1 MTTAVTYVSHV
12 DRWEARATVRSRP
25 RRIVEDDE
33 LRYYPLER
41 QPLCAHPAIV
51 DAGDAVRD
59 FVLLQ
64 SFYKYIQ
71 DVIIFE
77 TEIVNAT
84 ALRIARGRFAHP
96 FPFAC
101 RQDAMTV
108 VIDEDYHAYVAMD
121 YLRQVEEATGIA
133 PLPPNSE
140 IELSRAIPR
149 AVERV
154 GAQYRDGM
162 ELLCVAIS
170 ENTVTAEV
178 AAFSRDATLKRSV
191 KGVMADHLADEGR
204 HSAFWINLVKLYWS
218 EIDEPA
224 RFALGEG
231 LPCFLREYLSADLQL
246 QFDRRLIDALDLPAA
261 ERARIADDM
270 VGAYPI
276 TSQHPMI
283 VNIRQFFRMSGL
295 LDHAPTRA
303 ALSDYL

>member
-1 MTTAVTYVSHV
+1 MTAATPYVSHA

-25 RRIVEDDE
+25 RRVVEDDA
-33 LRYYPLER
+33 LHYYPIDR

-59 FVLLQ
+59 YVLLQ

-121 YLRQVEEATGIA
+121 YLRQVEESTGIA
-133 PLPPNSE
+133 PLPPNQE

-149 AVERV
+149 AIERV
-154 GAQYRDGM
+154 GPAHRDGM
-162 ELLCVAIS
+162 DLLCVAIS

-178 AAFSRDATLKRSV
+178 AAFARDATLKRSV
-191 KGVMADHLADEGR
+191 KGVMSDHLADEGR
-204 HSAFWINLVKLYWS
+204 HSSFWISLVKLYWS
-218 EIDEPA
+218 QIDEST
-224 RFALGEG
+224 RLALGEG
-231 LPCFLREYLSADLQL
+231 LPCFLQEYLSADLQL
-246 QFDRRLIDALDLPAA
+246 QFDRRLIESLDLPAGT
-261 ERARIADDM
+261 RARIAADM

-283 VNIRQFFRMSGL
+283 VNIRQFFEMSGL